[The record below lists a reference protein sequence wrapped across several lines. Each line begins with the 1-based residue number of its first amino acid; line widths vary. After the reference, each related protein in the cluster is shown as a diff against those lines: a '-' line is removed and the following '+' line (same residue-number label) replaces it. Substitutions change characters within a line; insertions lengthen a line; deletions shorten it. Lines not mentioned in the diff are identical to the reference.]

1 MDCVTPALLT
11 DGQFGAD
18 NYSSTENY
26 YIAQHGD
33 SYQILFTF
41 PTIKVVRY
49 IMLYY
54 YNNVTGNK
62 SLPRVSVYIV
72 NDDFN
77 VWDSPTTSWIVEVG
91 PSNLP
96 PTQAGLKQERITVD
110 SASRKWLL
118 RFRQLEHQFYLSEV
132 AFFSCLP
139 GMHASG
145 FLYINYPPPINYY
158 IVINVLASDSI
169 QFIYSVKYKI
179 SIGCI
184 MNEIDYYFLIPICF
198 SFCYCLNIFYR
209 PYIYIL

>member
-11 DGQFGAD
+11 DGQYGAD
-18 NYSSTENY
+18 TYGSTDHY

-41 PTIKVVRY
+41 PTIKVVSY

-54 YNNVTGNK
+54 YSNITGDQ
-62 SLPRVSVYIV
+62 SLPIVSVYIV

-77 VWDSPTTSWIVEVG
+77 VWDSPTTSWIDEVG

-96 PTQAGLKQERITVD
+96 PTQAGLKQERITVK

-132 AFFSCLP
+132 AFFSCPP
-139 GMHASG
+139 GTPVD
-145 FLYINYPPPINYY
+145 FFILIILLQLINT
-158 IVINVLASDSI
+158 
-169 QFIYSVKYKI
+169 
-179 SIGCI
+179 
-184 MNEIDYYFLIPICF
+184 
-198 SFCYCLNIFYR
+198 
-209 PYIYIL
+209 